1 MPFCRECGTETKSF
15 HRYCR
20 NCGTEVGA
28 GATEMGVS
36 GPVAQEV
43 APVLNYYLSANRIL
57 LMSVLSY
64 GLYLLYWF
72 YLTWKHYRDHTH
84 AEAFPVWHA
93 LTLFVPIYGL
103 FRTHAHMR
111 SYKELMNNSG
121 VTNTINPEWAVGLLA
136 ITWLLGIITNFLSGG
151 FDLSKEISQQTAIV
165 ITFLDVISV
174 VIVARLLLHVQGNL
188 NRYWSGV
195 NNLRVGSAAIG
206 VGEVILALIGVLLW
220 ANTLA
225 LLLSSSYRAGV

>member
-1 MPFCRECGTETKSF
+1 
-15 HRYCR
+15 
-20 NCGTEVGA
+20 
-28 GATEMGVS
+28 MGVS

-43 APVLNYYLSANRIL
+43 APVFNYYLSANRIL

-84 AEAFPVWHA
+84 AEAFPIWHA

-121 VTNTINPEWAVGLLA
+121 VTNTINPGWAVGLLA
-136 ITWLLGIITNFLSGG
+136 ISWLLGIITNFLSGG
-151 FDLSKEISQQTAIV
+151 FDFSKEISQQTAIV

-206 VGEVILALIGVLLW
+206 VGEVIFSLIGILLW

-225 LLLSSSYRAGV
+225 LLLSASYRAGV